1 MLIEGYDDEPLVAG
15 EPLVTRPGF
24 WANHLWGPCCRDA
37 GAEPEWFGGDGAD
50 VDAMSEV
57 LMDPERWP
65 VFRLPIEGG
74 YEAVVIYR
82 NLVGDHGVDYLLVHP
97 DRRTPQH
104 IASWYGELEGDS
116 LTWGELVRIADG
128 AGSVAEGVL
137 DPAARLLLLLPL
149 LAGYPLPGE
158 APAKL
163 RSALIAAGVPRDIAP
178 VTAGHLLEH
187 AAGSAWHDPAWGS
200 PLSGGSGGPGSTGGV
215 VPARLGTGPRET
227 VRSSVAFPRGQG

>member
-24 WANHLWGPCCRDA
+24 WANHLWGPCCREA
-37 GAEPEWFGGDGAD
+37 GGEPEWFGDDGAD

-57 LMDPERWP
+57 LMDPGRWP

-82 NLVGDHGVDYLLVHP
+82 NLVGDYGVDYLLVHP
-97 DRRTPQH
+97 DRRITRH
-104 IASWYGELEGDS
+104 IASWCGELEGDT
-116 LTWGELVRIADG
+116 LTWHELVRVVDG
-128 AGSVAEGVL
+128 PGSVAEGVR

-149 LAGYPLPGE
+149 LAGHPLPDE
-158 APAKL
+158 APARL

-178 VTAGHLLEH
+178 VTAEHLLEH
-187 AAGSAWHDPAWGS
+187 AAGSVWHDPAWGS
-200 PLSGGSGGPGSTGGV
+200 PLSGGSGGPGPAESV
-215 VPARLGTGPRET
+215 VPARLGTGRRET
-227 VRSSVAFPRGQG
+227 VHPSTPFREGPG